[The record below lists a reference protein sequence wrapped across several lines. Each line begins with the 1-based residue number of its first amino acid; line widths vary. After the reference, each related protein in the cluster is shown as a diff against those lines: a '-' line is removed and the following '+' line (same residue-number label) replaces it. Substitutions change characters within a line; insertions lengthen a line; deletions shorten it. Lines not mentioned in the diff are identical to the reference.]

1 VNLESLAKKT
11 TAQRE
16 HPPSRFKS
24 FKIGCGGPIH
34 TEYTIFEDTV
44 PQRTDPFRRV
54 SLRGEV
60 SLDLRIVQPEI
71 GRQLLR

>member
-1 VNLESLAKKT
+1 MNLESLAKKT

-44 PQRTDPFRRV
+44 V
-54 SLRGEV
+54 SGSEKEV
-60 SLDLRIVQPEI
+60 HGSRLNVDR
-71 GRQLLR
+71 